1 MLLVALVSFMIG
13 SIFIVKDGYIDFKS
27 SIFTLSSC
35 WSYLR
40 AFFEV
45 FGIQIYFLWI
55 LQTQKR
61 TELEQKKNVI
71 IFGTTTTILISSL
84 VFVAVAYLSINVN
97 VDYSKGQ
104 LEDPLAVL

>member
-1 MLLVALVSFMIG
+1 VLLVALLGVMIG
-13 SIFIVKDGYIDFKS
+13 GIFIVKGGYIEIRS

-45 FGIQIYFLWI
+45 FGIQVYFLWI

-61 TELEQKKNVI
+61 TVLVQKKKVI